1 MGAAGRDFH
10 NFNVCFR
17 DNPEY
22 EVIAFTAMQIPNIA
36 GRQYPSLL
44 AGKLYPTGIPIESEQ
59 KLASLIKFHKI
70 DEVVFSYSDVSH
82 EYVMHKASLVN
93 AVGARFALLGTRDSM
108 LKCKKPIVA
117 VCAVRTGCGK
127 SPTSRKVCEIIKGLG
142 KKVVVVRHPMPYGD
156 LIKQRVQRFAT
167 LADLKK
173 YDCTIEEIEEYEPHI
188 EQQTVVF
195 AGVDYEAVLAE
206 AEKEADIIVWDG
218 GNNDTPFYVPDIH
231 ITIVDPHRPGHEL
244 TYYPGET
251 NFLLADIIVISK
263 EDTAKTID
271 INLVK
276 EHIKLSNPKA
286 AVVDATLP
294 IMVEKPELIK
304 GRRVLVVEDGP
315 TLTHGG
321 MAFGAGILAAEK
333 YGALEVI
340 DPRPY
345 AVGSIAET
353 FGKYPHIGKLLP
365 AIGYGHSQ
373 MEELEETIRRIPCDV
388 VIIGTPID
396 LRKIIHID
404 KPTDRVRYLLRE
416 ISTPTLKELLETRLK
431 KFAGYT
437 MYGIENPP
445 SSPCPP
451 PEGDKGGGLGL

>member
-1 MGAAGRDFH
+1 MANRKKILIMGAAGRDFH

-22 EVIAFTAMQIPNIA
+22 EVIAFTATQIPNIA
-36 GRQYPSLL
+36 GRQYPPLL
-44 AGKLYPTGIPIESEQ
+44 AGKLYPIGIPIESEQ
-59 KLASLIKFHKI
+59 KLASLIKFHNI

-93 AVGARFALLGTRDSM
+93 AVGARFTLLGTRDSM
-108 LKCKKPIVA
+108 LRSKKPIVA

-127 SPTSRKVCEIIKGLG
+127 SPTSRKVCEIVKEMG

-156 LIKQRVQRFAT
+156 LDKQRMQRFAT
-167 LADLKK
+167 HDDLKK

-188 EQQTVVF
+188 EQHTIVY
-195 AGVDYEAVLAE
+195 AGVDYEAVLTE

-251 NFLLADIIVISK
+251 NFLMADIIVISK

-286 AVVDATLP
+286 AVVDAALP
-294 IMVEKPELIK
+294 ITVEKPELIK

-321 MAFGAGILAAEK
+321 MAFGAGMLAAEK
-333 YGALEVI
+333 HGAMEIV

-345 AVGSIAET
+345 AIGSIAET
-353 FGKYPHIGKLLP
+353 FGKYPHMGKLLP
-365 AIGYGHSQ
+365 AMGYGQSQ
-373 MEELEETIRRIPCDV
+373 MEELRETIYRIPCDV
-388 VIIGTPID
+388 VIIGTPVD
-396 LRKIIHID
+396 LRKIISIN
-404 KPTDRVRYLLRE
+404 KQTDRVRYFLQE
-416 ISTPTLKELLETRLK
+416 ISTPSLKELIETRLK
-431 KFAGYT
+431 NFV
-437 MYGIENPP
+437 
-445 SSPCPP
+445 
-451 PEGDKGGGLGL
+451 